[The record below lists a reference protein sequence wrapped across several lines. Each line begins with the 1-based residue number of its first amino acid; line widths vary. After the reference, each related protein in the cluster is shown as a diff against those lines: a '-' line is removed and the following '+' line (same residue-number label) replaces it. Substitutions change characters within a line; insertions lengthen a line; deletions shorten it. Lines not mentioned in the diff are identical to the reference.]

1 MTAFIGVLDGDTGML
16 TFINAGHNRPYIAF
30 RGAVFVRLPCHSD
43 LVFGLWEDRKYTE
56 ERLDLR
62 QVESLFFYT
71 DGVTEAENR
80 AEEQFG
86 DNGLKASLNRVKDR
100 GNPGSVVGSLFQDLK
115 QFADGADQSDDIT
128 MLNVWTGGISGVS
141 GGDALEKTVPAR
153 MEYMEELIRDVDRYM
168 ADRGCAGIP
177 GKIEIA
183 LEEIFTNIASYA
195 YGKEAGELSLNCL
208 VERGTGNLL
217 LRFKD
222 RGKPF
227 NPLAREDP
235 DLTLALE
242 ERPVGGLGIYM
253 VKQFVDEADYEYR
266 DGFNILTLRKRIA
279 PQT

>member
-1 MTAFIGVLDGDTGML
+1 M
-16 TFINAGHNRPYIAF
+16 
-30 RGAVFVRLPCHSD
+30 
-43 LVFGLWEDRKYTE
+43 
-56 ERLDLR
+56 
-62 QVESLFFYT
+62 
-71 DGVTEAENR
+71 
-80 AEEQFG
+80 
-86 DNGLKASLNRVKDR
+86 
-100 GNPGSVVGSLFQDLK
+100 VGSLFQDLK

-168 ADRGCAGIP
+168 ADRGCTGIP

>member
-1 MTAFIGVLDGDTGML
+1 M
-16 TFINAGHNRPYIAF
+16 Y
-30 RGAVFVRLPCHSD
+30 
-43 LVFGLWEDRKYTE
+43 
-56 ERLDLR
+56 
-62 QVESLFFYT
+62 FYT

-168 ADRGCAGIP
+168 ADRGCTGIP

>member
-1 MTAFIGVLDGDTGML
+1 M
-16 TFINAGHNRPYIAF
+16 
-30 RGAVFVRLPCHSD
+30 
-43 LVFGLWEDRKYTE
+43 
-56 ERLDLR
+56 
-62 QVESLFFYT
+62 
-71 DGVTEAENR
+71 
-80 AEEQFG
+80 
-86 DNGLKASLNRVKDR
+86 
-100 GNPGSVVGSLFQDLK
+100 
-115 QFADGADQSDDIT
+115 
-128 MLNVWTGGISGVS
+128 NVWTGGISGVS

-168 ADRGCAGIP
+168 ADRGCTGIP

>member
-1 MTAFIGVLDGDTGML
+1 MNNNEEKRSVGA
-16 TFINAGHNRPYIAF
+16 HNLI
-30 RGAVFVRLPCHSD
+30 L
-43 LVFGLWEDRKYTE
+43 E
-56 ERLDLR
+56 ERGNLTITG
-62 QVESLFFYT
+62 VE
-71 DGVTEAENR
+71 
-80 AEEQFG
+80 
-86 DNGLKASLNRVKDR
+86 
-100 GNPGSVVGSLFQDLK
+100 
-115 QFADGADQSDDIT
+115 
-128 MLNVWTGGISGVS
+128 
-141 GGDALEKTVPAR
+141 
-153 MEYMEELIRDVDRYM
+153 DVDSFDEETVVVYTGLGELTV
-168 ADRGCAGIP
+168 RGSGLHIN
-177 GKIEIA
+177 KIDV
-183 LEEIFTNIASYA
+183 
-195 YGKEAGELSLNCL
+195 EAGELSLNCL